1 MWIKKWD
8 DGHFCGRKRIC
19 GSVGRA
25 EATVRPCLHAE
36 SHVWK
41 GEDPEPRATIWV
53 SPGGPGPTYPLQG
66 LLGSTGSWQERAEKP
81 VPKEHPRC
89 LDPLL
94 PLSVDQEHGEAL
106 DRRVSTR
113 PLKVR
118 E

>member
-1 MWIKKWD
+1 M
-8 DGHFCGRKRIC
+8 GT
-19 GSVGRA
+19 SVGGSAFVGQSVELKQLSGRVCMQRV
-25 EATVRPCLHAE
+25 TCG
-36 SHVWK
+36 K
-41 GEDPEPRATIWV
+41 GRTQSPELPYGFPPVAQA
-53 SPGGPGPTYPLQG
+53 PTYPLRG